1 VDPVVRVR
9 DLVEPLLTEQG
20 TELFDIELKQ
30 GVLRIALD
38 RPGGVDLEVITNAT
52 RVINEVLDRVDPIEG
67 RYSLEVSSPGLERP
81 LRTPEHFRRY
91 VGTTITVKTLPDVDG
106 ERRIQGVLDGAD
118 DEGIAIAGRRVAYA
132 DIERARTVFEWG
144 GQPKKGA
151 PKPKEKPKEKKAAS

>member
-9 DLVEPLLTEQG
+9 DLVEPLLNEQG

-52 RVINEVLDRVDPIEG
+52 RVINEVLDREDPVEG

-81 LRTPEHFRRY
+81 LRTSEHFRRY
-91 VGTTITVKTLPDVDG
+91 VGTTISVKTHPATEG
-106 ERRIQGVLDGAD
+106 ERRIEATLDAAD
-118 DEGIAIAGRRVAYA
+118 DEGITIAGRRLAYA

-144 GQPKKGA
+144 GQPKKNA
-151 PKPKEKPKEKKAAS
+151 NPKNATSQKKKAAS